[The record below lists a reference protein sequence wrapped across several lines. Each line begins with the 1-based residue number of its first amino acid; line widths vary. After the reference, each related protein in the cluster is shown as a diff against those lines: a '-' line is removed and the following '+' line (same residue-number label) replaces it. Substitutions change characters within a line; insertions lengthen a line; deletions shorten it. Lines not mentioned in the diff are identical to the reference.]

1 MLNFES
7 TFLFS
12 SAISHPFAE
21 NDDVLGDMIRV
32 KTIVEGPA
40 NKAQALKILD
50 FFGLPDSISHAEH
63 AMESFW
69 ETVYQIKMQ
78 VFSQLSKN
86 RHKEFRVDW
95 SRKDNAFC
103 LWYRHVQ
110 KNIDQTR
117 DIDFVRKTTLN
128 NIDHTEI
135 RDSGVHGFG
144 LFATKDFEK
153 GSLLTKL
160 DGQLMTK
167 EIYEDQK
174 TFFALN
180 LDNLKNHFFMEWNV
194 IGKSGL
200 LLVRPMRTKYSYIN
214 HDHKKSNIILE
225 PESHLIKLVALKDI
239 VKGEELFLDYRLE
252 ALPRSYFHLKNASYL
267 YSVEIESF

>member
-1 MLNFES
+1 MLNFDS
-7 TFLFS
+7 NFLFS

-32 KTIVEGPA
+32 KTIVRGPA

-50 FFGLPDSISHAEH
+50 FFGLPDSISHKEH

-69 ETVYQIKMQ
+69 EIIQAIKTQ
-78 VFSQLSKN
+78 VFSQLSQ
-86 RHKEFRVDW
+86 HKHREWRVDW
-95 SRKDNAFC
+95 SRKDHAFC
-103 LWYRHVQ
+103 LWYRNTQ
-110 KNIDQTR
+110 KSIDQTR

-128 NIDHTEI
+128 NIEHTEI

-167 EIYEDQK
+167 EIYERQK
-174 TFFALN
+174 DFFSLRLN
-180 LDNLKNHFFMEWNV
+180 NLSNHFFMEWNV
-194 IGKSGL
+194 IGKTGL
-200 LLVRPMRTKYSYIN
+200 LLARSMRTKYSYIN
-214 HDHKKSNIILE
+214 HHYKNPNVILE
-225 PESHLIKLVALKDI
+225 PEKHLIRLVVSQNIL
-239 VKGEELFLDYRLE
+239 KGEELFLDYRRE
-252 ALPRSYFHLKNASYL
+252 ALPRSYFHLRNASYL
-267 YSVEIESF
+267 SDVNIEAF